1 MSKGEFLS
9 QTYRGSRLA
18 SRKFKDF
25 VPTFYQKP
33 INFLSKTPV
42 IFIKNSGNFYQK
54 PQYGCSFF

>member
-9 QTYRGSRLA
+9 QTYRGLRLA
-18 SRKFKDF
+18 SRLIEDF
-25 VPTFYQKP
+25 LSTFYQKP

-54 PQYGCSFF
+54 PQQNCSFF